1 MIDEAGILDFELDI
15 DDDDMDFFSFT
26 SSEEKPESETRY
38 IKPLAVKNTT
48 ALAYKNASKLAK
60 VAKLG
65 ENERFDAFVSGDF
78 VFGDFL
84 FAYLYEHRLK
94 ANTVTIS
101 TLGLNEHN
109 IISLAKLMEHGYI
122 NNLNLIV
129 SRYFYAHEKFK
140 LVPKIYQHLDIEE
153 RFQLCVVGSHTKII
167 TFDTI
172 GGGYYVVHGSANLR
186 SSDCVEQ
193 FTFENNKQIYDFYNS
208 YHESIVKRF
217 YTIDHDKK
225 LLQRRGARLWAEIH
239 KDIKAERR

>member
-1 MIDEAGILDFELDI
+1 MIDEAEILDFELDL
-15 DDDDMDFFSFT
+15 DDDDLDFFSFT
-26 SSEEKPESETRY
+26 SSDEKPESETRY
-38 IKPLAVKNTT
+38 IKPLAVMNTT

-60 VAKLG
+60 AAKLG

-84 FAYLYEHRLK
+84 FAYLYEHKIK
-94 ANTVTIS
+94 ADS
-101 TLGLNEHN
+101 LGLNEHN
-109 IISLAKLMEHGYI
+109 IISLSKLMEHGYI
-122 NNLNLIV
+122 KKLNLIV

-140 LVPKIYQHLDIEE
+140 LVPKIYQHLDIED

-167 TFDTI
+167 TFNTTDR
-172 GGGYYVVHGSANLR
+172 GYYVMHGSANLR

-225 LLQRRGARLWAEIH
+225 LLQRRGARLWAEIN